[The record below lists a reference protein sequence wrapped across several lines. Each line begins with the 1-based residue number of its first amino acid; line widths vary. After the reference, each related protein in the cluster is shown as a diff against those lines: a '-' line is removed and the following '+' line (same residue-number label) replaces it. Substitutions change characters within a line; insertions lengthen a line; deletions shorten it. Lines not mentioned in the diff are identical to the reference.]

1 MDSKITSLNQVVLA
15 QQLVIILFIGTT
27 DIAQLYQSVVP
38 MNKMITG
45 RINYPQL
52 HSLLVT
58 NGVSATYRCVSGSYI
73 LSFVI
78 LPGIFSCYC
87 LVAIAGLVSGKN
99 CGPVFWTTCC
109 TTCGTRQFN
118 KGYHA
123 KFHLWQAK
131 SPISLSQCPCFYCK
145 VYL

>member
-27 DIAQLYQSVVP
+27 DIAQLFQSVVP

-87 LVAIAGLVSGKN
+87 LVAIAGLVSVAL
-99 CGPVFWTTCC
+99 VFKIRATLAETQSSVSSV
-109 TTCGTRQFN
+109 GVQS
-118 KGYHA
+118 KG
-123 KFHLWQAK
+123 FFIVFLV
-131 SPISLSQCPCFYCK
+131 I
-145 VYL
+145 

>member
-27 DIAQLYQSVVP
+27 DIAELYQSAISVVP

-52 HSLLVT
+52 HSLLVLFS
-58 NGVSATYRCVSGSYI
+58 VSATYRCVSGSYI
-73 LSFVI
+73 LSFVT

-87 LVAIAGLVSGKN
+87 LVAIAGLVSVAL
-99 CGPVFWTTCC
+99 VFKIRATLAETQSSVSSV
-109 TTCGTRQFN
+109 GVQS
-118 KGYHA
+118 KG
-123 KFHLWQAK
+123 FFIVFLV
-131 SPISLSQCPCFYCK
+131 I
-145 VYL
+145 